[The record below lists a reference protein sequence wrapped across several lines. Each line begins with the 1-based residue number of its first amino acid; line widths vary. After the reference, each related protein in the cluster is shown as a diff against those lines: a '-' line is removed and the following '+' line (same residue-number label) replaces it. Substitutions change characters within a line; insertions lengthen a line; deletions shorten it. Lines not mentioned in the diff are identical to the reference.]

1 MALTTKFGGGAF
13 KKTSSYYLSA
23 QRKARKELDGK
34 DGTLTFL
41 KKLNIEVKDSKG
53 NLVGIYK
60 QEDNGRWQKK

>member
-41 KKLNIEVKDSKG
+41 KKTIEVKDGKG

-60 QEDNGRWQKK
+60 QDDNGRWQKK